1 MKKRMALM
9 GIGIGAMMIL
19 SEGAVWASPDA
30 GVQLNQDRTFFER
43 QQIERQLEEELMRA
57 RDNAVEQVAPNDAEA
72 TQNDITFV
80 LTDIAFDESTVL
92 SAEELDALKKPYLHT
107 SVTLKKLYRL
117 VDEINALYETKGYIV
132 CRAGIAPQTIKGGIV
147 KISLLEGK
155 TGYVTIT
162 GNDTTDASYI
172 TDRLPLEEGTVACL
186 TELSDDVIHFNGTND
201 VQLRVRLKAGH
212 REGTTDYEI
221 FAFEPER
228 EVWDLFTDNAGA
240 ESSGEWRGGLSFY
253 NASMTGVRDSIRLGT
268 LFSDGV
274 KSGSLRYGLPV
285 GKNGQRIDVSFAA
298 NSVHTKH
305 GALAPLDVRGHSSA
319 MGLTYTMP
327 VKVTKNHKAEASLT
341 VSHQDSKTNFM
352 QYAWVDDAITSMTGA
367 VAFTDYGENS
377 VFYHAHSYTVSDWE
391 NIEAQEKT
399 SGRYNLTALYQK
411 MNEDKRLFTARF
423 YGQVAFNHY
432 LASSEQ
438 FYIGGVYSVRG
449 YEENYLSAD
458 SGLSMNLEYR
468 VPDTHRSEWVW
479 FADGG
484 IALGHNQYDD
494 HVMASVGGG
503 YSWKF
508 APTATATVL
517 VGVPLQREY
526 NGKRID
532 AVRVHAM
539 ANYRF

>member
-172 TDRLPLEEGTVACL
+172 TDRLPLEEGTVARL

-240 ESSGEWRGGLSFY
+240 ESSGEWRGGLSLY

-285 GKNGQRIDVSFAA
+285 GTNGQRIDVSFAA

-391 NIEAQEKT
+391 NIESQEKT

-484 IALGHNQYDD
+484 IVLGHNQYDD
-494 HVMASVGGG
+494 HAMASIGGG

-517 VGVPLQREY
+517 VGVPLQRDY
-526 NGKRID
+526 NGERID

>member
-43 QQIERQLEEELMRA
+43 QQIERQLEEELMCA

-172 TDRLPLEEGTVACL
+172 TDRLPLEEGTVARL

-240 ESSGEWRGGLSFY
+240 ESSGEWRGGLSLY

-285 GKNGQRIDVSFAA
+285 GTNGQRIDVSFAA

-391 NIEAQEKT
+391 NIESQEKT

-484 IALGHNQYDD
+484 IVLGHNQYDD
-494 HVMASVGGG
+494 HAMASIGGG

-517 VGVPLQREY
+517 VGVPLQRDY
-526 NGKRID
+526 NGERID

>member
-172 TDRLPLEEGTVACL
+172 TDRLPLEEGTVARL

-484 IALGHNQYDD
+484 IVLGHNQYDD
-494 HVMASVGGG
+494 HAMASIGGG

-517 VGVPLQREY
+517 VGVPLQRDY
-526 NGKRID
+526 NGERID

>member
-57 RDNAVEQVAPNDAEA
+57 RDNAVEQIAPNDAEA

-107 SVTLKKLYRL
+107 SDTLKKLYRL

-172 TDRLPLEEGTVACL
+172 TDRLPLEEGTVARL

-240 ESSGEWRGGLSFY
+240 ESSGEWRGGLSLY

-285 GKNGQRIDVSFAA
+285 GTNGQRIDVSFAA

-391 NIEAQEKT
+391 NIESQEKT

-484 IALGHNQYDD
+484 IVLGHNQYDD
-494 HVMASVGGG
+494 HAMASIGGG

-517 VGVPLQREY
+517 VGVPLQRDY
-526 NGKRID
+526 NGERID